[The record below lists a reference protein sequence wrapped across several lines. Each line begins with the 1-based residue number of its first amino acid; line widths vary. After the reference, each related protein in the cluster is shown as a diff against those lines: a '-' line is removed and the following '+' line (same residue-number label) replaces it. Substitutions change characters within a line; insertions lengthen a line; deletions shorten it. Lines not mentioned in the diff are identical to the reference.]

1 MVSFNKSDNTTWCQ
15 VWGRFE
21 LRQTKRFLGEISIE
35 NVESHPWEAMLRING
50 RNFKFKLDSG
60 ADVTVIPP
68 GIFKQISDNEKL
80 ESTKKVLLG
89 PCNYRLKCLG
99 KSKAKLKSKG
109 HYIVEDVYVVEA
121 LNRPLLGKAAC
132 ASLNLLNRCKLDN
145 VQSFQTDC
153 VKVNEDSYKQAIIRQ
168 YPKLFEGLGEIEG
181 EYEIK
186 LKPKAEP
193 YALNVPRKVPFPKL
207 EKTKQEIERM
217 LQMGVIS
224 KIDQPTEWCAPM
236 VVIPKPNG
244 DVRMCVDLTKLNE
257 NILRE
262 AYPL

>member
-1 MVSFNKSDNTTWCQ
+1 M
-15 VWGRFE
+15 WGRFE

-109 HYIVEDVYVVEA
+109 HCIVEDVYVVEA
-121 LNRPLLGKAAC
+121 LNRPLLG
-132 ASLNLLNRCKLDN
+132 KLDN

>member
-1 MVSFNKSDNTTWCQ
+1 
-15 VWGRFE
+15 
-21 LRQTKRFLGEISIE
+21 
-35 NVESHPWEAMLRING
+35 MLRING
-50 RNFKFKLDSG
+50 RDFKFKLDSG

-68 GIFKQISDNEKL
+68 GIFKQISDHEKL

-109 HYIVEDVYVVEA
+109 QCIVEDVYVVEA
-121 LNRPLLGKAAC
+121 LNRPLFGKTAC
-132 ASLNLLNRCKLDN
+132 ASLNLLNRCKPDN
-145 VQSFQTDC
+145 LQSFQTDC

-168 YPKLFEGLGEIEG
+168 YPKLFEGLGELEG

-224 KIDQPTEWCAPM
+224 KIDQPTECAPM

-244 DVRMCVDLTKLNE
+244 DVRICVDLTKLNE

-262 AYPL
+262 AYPLSSVEFTIVK